1 MDPLL
6 QNTVFGVSFATI
18 CAVVFAVYKCV
29 NHRMCVSRCCGHR
42 ADLSLD
48 IGETPISQR
57 GLRASP
63 DTRPLL
69 SAAVPPIRIPIE
81 PEAKTPGIV

>member
-18 CAVVFAVYKCV
+18 CAVMFAFYKCV

-48 IGETPISQR
+48 VGETPLSQR
-57 GLRASP
+57 GMRTPNAAV
-63 DTRPLL
+63 PLL
-69 SAAVPPIRIPIE
+69 PPIRIPIA
-81 PEAKTPGIV
+81 PEAKTPPGK